1 MFEAEGMKEGL
12 PTRRSN
18 AIFDADAVIYGLVA
32 QVQDMKYDEE
42 QGENKASVARNSKA
56 KPKATKKI
64 ITSKKTVVIRI
75 NRQAKTDEKE
85 FKANNEDNEAEDEES
100 IKEASDSSVQKAVE

>member
-1 MFEAEGMKEGL
+1 MFEAEGMKKGL
-12 PTRRSN
+12 PTRRPN
-18 AIFDADAVIYGLVA
+18 AISDADAVIYGLVA

-42 QGENKASVARNSKA
+42 QAENEVSVARNSKA

-75 NRQAKTDEKE
+75 NHQAKTDEKE

-100 IKEASDSSVQKAVE
+100 TKKPVTR